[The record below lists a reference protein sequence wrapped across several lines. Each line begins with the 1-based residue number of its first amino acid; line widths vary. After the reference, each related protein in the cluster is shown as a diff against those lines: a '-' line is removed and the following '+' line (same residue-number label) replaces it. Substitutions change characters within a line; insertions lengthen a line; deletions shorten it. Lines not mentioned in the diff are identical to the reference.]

1 VADVEAVCE
10 GLVAQQHFLEDTGLT
25 GWLDGTSGGSYRFR
39 HTLYQQ
45 VLYERLGPT
54 RRAQLHQRIGARIEA
69 GYGVRAG
76 EIATQLAIHFERGGE
91 VERAVRYLQQAA
103 DNATRRNAH
112 HEAIAAL
119 TKGLA
124 LLATL
129 PESSARTQHE
139 LTLLLTLGPRL
150 MVAKGYAVPEVGE
163 SYTRA
168 HTLCQQVG
176 EPWQRCQALQGLY
189 RFHLIQAQLRLADE
203 LSQQF
208 FRLVSHQHDMTLV
221 QEGYM
226 DLGLIAYYRG
236 DPVTAR
242 AHLEQ
247 SLRLCDTPHLST
259 ILFPHKYE
267 SGVRHGFYGTMVL
280 WLLGYAD
287 QAQQWNQEALARAQ
301 QGEHT
306 PSLTSAQLFAAVLQ
320 HRRDVAATQAYAEA
334 MMALATAQGLSTAS
348 RRDIMRGWALAM
360 QGDAAT
366 GVAHIQQ
373 GWERCRA

>member
-1 VADVEAVCE
+1 MA
-10 GLVAQQHFLEDTGLT
+10 
-25 GWLDGTSGGSYRFR
+25 
-39 HTLYQQ
+39 
-45 VLYERLGPT
+45 
-54 RRAQLHQRIGARIEA
+54 A
-69 GYGVRAG
+69 GY
-76 EIATQLAIHFERGGE
+76 
-91 VERAVRYLQQAA
+91 
-103 DNATRRNAH
+103 
-112 HEAIAAL
+112 
-119 TKGLA
+119 
-124 LLATL
+124 
-129 PESSARTQHE
+129 SA
-139 LTLLLTLGPRL
+139 
-150 MVAKGYAVPEVGE
+150 
-163 SYTRA
+163 
-168 HTLCQQVG
+168 QVG
-176 EPWQRCQALQGLY
+176 EPRQRCQALQGLY

-247 SLRLCDTPHLST
+247 SLRLCDPPQLST
-259 ILFPHKYE
+259 ILFPHRYE

-287 QAQQWNQEALARAQ
+287 QAQQWNQEALARIQ

-306 PSLTSAQLFAAVLQ
+306 PSLASAQLFAAVLSQ
-320 HRRDVAATQAYAEA
+320 HRRDVAATQAAAEA
-334 MMALATAQGLSTAS
+334 MMALATAQGFAH
-348 RRDIMRGWALAM
+348 RVAQGRIMRGWALAM

-373 GWERCRA
+373 GLGAVQRIGQKLYHPYHLALLAEAYGQAGQPEVGLPVLDEALTLVEATEERWWEAEVYRLKGELLLQLPLPDIPQARACFHQALDVARNQQAKALELRAALSLSRLWQQQGKRDQAQQLLTEVYSWFTEGFATPDLQEARALLKDLGT